1 MRPIVLFAGRPEDW
15 PVYAPALRAALDTAG
30 VEAELVHHAD
40 DPARVDYIVFDPN
53 GPITDFGPF
62 LRCKAVL
69 NLWAGVERIVTNPTL
84 TQPLCRMVDDGLR
97 QGMVE
102 YCVAHC
108 LRHHLDTDRHVLNQ
122 DGVWRGSDLPPLA
135 SERTIGILGLGQLG
149 AAVGKALNGLG
160 FNVTG
165 WSQSRKD
172 IAGIACEWGAT
183 GLDRVLARAEILILL
198 LPLTRQTRNILN
210 AETIERLP
218 MGAVVINPGRGGLI
232 DDAALL
238 NALESGRLRHATLD
252 VFTTEPLPPDH
263 PYWAHPRV
271 TVTPHIAAVT
281 RPESAARVIAEN
293 IRRGETGEPF
303 LHVVDRAR
311 GY

>member
-1 MRPIVLFAGRPEDW
+1 MRPTVLFAGRPDDW
-15 PVYAPALRAALDTAG
+15 PVYAPALRAALKAAELD
-30 VEAELVHHAD
+30 AELVHHAD

-53 GPITDFGPF
+53 GPITDFSPF
-62 LRCKAVL
+62 VRCKAVL

-84 TQPLCRMVDDGLR
+84 SQPLCRMVDDGLR

-108 LRHHLDTDRHVLNQ
+108 LRHHLDIDRHVLNQ

-135 SERTIGILGLGQLG
+135 TERTIGILGLGQLG
-149 AAVGKALNGLG
+149 AAVGQALAGLG
-160 FNVTG
+160 FDVAG
-165 WSQSRKD
+165 WSQSPKD
-172 IAGIACEWGAT
+172 IAGIACASGPE
-183 GLDRVLARAEILILL
+183 GLNQVLGRAEILILL
-198 LPLTRQTRNILN
+198 LPLTDRTRHILN
-210 AETIERLP
+210 ARTLDLLP
-218 MGAVVINPGRGGLI
+218 RGAVVINPGRGALI
-232 DDAALL
+232 DDTALL
-238 NALESGRLRHATLD
+238 EALGNGRLRHATLD

-263 PYWAHPRV
+263 PFWAHPQV

-293 IRRGETGEPF
+293 IRRGERGEPF